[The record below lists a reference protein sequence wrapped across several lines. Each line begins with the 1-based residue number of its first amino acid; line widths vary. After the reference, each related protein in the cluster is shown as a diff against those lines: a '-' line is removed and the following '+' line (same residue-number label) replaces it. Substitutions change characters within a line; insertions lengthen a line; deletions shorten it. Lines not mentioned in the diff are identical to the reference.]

1 MRMVGKVADAEKGGR
16 IVAAE
21 NFSNRNPPRLFRRG
35 FAPALQAASP
45 QPLHSPPM
53 EPWMHALMQ
62 WLALPQ
68 FGLSTVFVVAL
79 VSATLLPVGSE
90 PAVFGLIK
98 LNPDLFWPAILVAT
112 VGNTIG
118 GAISW
123 GMGYGVHGAV
133 HQVKPALERSASEIK
148 ALQWLEHFGP
158 KACLLS
164 WLPAVGD
171 PLCAVA
177 GWLKLPFWPCVAYM
191 AVGKLARYITM
202 TAGLLWVFPGVF
214 AP

>member
-1 MRMVGKVADAEKGGR
+1 
-16 IVAAE
+16 
-21 NFSNRNPPRLFRRG
+21 
-35 FAPALQAASP
+35 
-45 QPLHSPPM
+45 M

-112 VGNTIG
+112 VGNTLG
-118 GAISW
+118 GGISW
-123 GMGYGVHGAV
+123 WVGLGAHKVVDRARGYRRESRALAWLQKFGA
-133 HQVKPALERSASEIK
+133 
-148 ALQWLEHFGP
+148 

-164 WLPAVGD
+164 WLPVVGD

-177 GWLKLPFWPCVAYM
+177 GWLKLPFWPCMAYM
-191 AVGKLARYITM
+191 AVGKFLRYLVM
-202 TAGLLWVFPGVF
+202 TSALLYLV
-214 AP
+214 